1 MGAVSV
7 SRKEFYGRLKREVGE
22 NVVGQSLMLLGHSS
36 EKSYRRLTAR
46 FNRIAGTEHQKR
58 ITGWIDN
65 WLAGGHPGGPFICA
79 GCYAG
84 KCMTDDDMPPEL
96 FDRIVSQA
104 EAIGIKS
111 MPVLGGEP
119 FVYLPLLDAW
129 RKGMQ
134 AARLN

>member
-1 MGAVSV
+1 
-7 SRKEFYGRLKREVGE
+7 
-22 NVVGQSLMLLGHSS
+22 MLLGHSS
-36 EKSYRRLTAR
+36 EKSCRRLTAG
-46 FNRIAGTEHQKR
+46 FTGIAGTEHQKK

-84 KCMTDDDMPPEL
+84 KYTTDDDMPPEL

-104 EAIGIKS
+104 GATGIKS
-111 MPVLGGEP
+111 VPVLGGEP
-119 FVYLPLLDAW
+119 FVYLPLLDAS

-134 AARLN
+134 SARLN